1 MITNALNGVQSCTYI
16 MQIITQLEQQKLTKI
31 FQKTIDFK
39 DTKFP
44 VKTRDIHKIKKKK
57 KNSISISVFVYKN
70 KEKYPINVS
79 KNAVKINMLIC
90 YSLENKSKGNIFLS
104 KILIHLC
111 MIIHSCY
118 LQAFRTA
125 EKVICYIKDCFKII
139 DKKNKITIYDFC

>member
-1 MITNALNGVQSCTYI
+1 MINIQNIDDNECSKWCLVMYLHHADYNPARIAKADEDFS
-16 MQIITQLEQQKLTKI
+16 
-31 FQKTIDFK
+31 KTVDFK

-44 VKTRDIHKIKKKK
+44 VKTRDIHKIEKK

-79 KNAVKINMLIC
+79 KNAVKINMLIY
-90 YSLENKSKGNIFLS
+90 YSLENKSKGTIFLS

-111 MIIHSCY
+111 MIIHSCCY

-125 EKVICYIKDCFKII
+125 EKVRC
-139 DKKNKITIYDFC
+139 